1 MSDYGLHW
9 GKAFCPVP
17 AVGRQCRPQNLNRGC
32 ARQWEVTY
40 GPSVFQM
47 SEFYANFCKDACE
60 KQKKPNTA
68 IFFVIP
74 CNKRWRDVKA
84 DIFSAPLLY
93 VFLFLKRFPDAT
105 CNWAEIW
112 KLFIWTHCG
121 TFLSEQRNKT
131 NENSYFT
138 KVECVFLIYRDCID
152 LQNMVQPLLSK
163 GHLSN
168 RNVNSIECRTQRPGQ
183 RHCLL

>member
-1 MSDYGLHW
+1 MLLGPGLHVW
-9 GKAFCPVP
+9 LWITLRKSLLPVP

-74 CNKRWRDVKA
+74 CNKRWRDDKA

-121 TFLSEQRNKT
+121 TFLSDQRKPMKT
-131 NENSYFT
+131 VILQRWNAYSLST
-138 KVECVFLIYRDCID
+138 GTASTYRIWYSLCSVRAI
-152 LQNMVQPLLSK
+152 LATEM
-163 GHLSN
+163 
-168 RNVNSIECRTQRPGQ
+168 
-183 RHCLL
+183 